1 MTVAIIQMITGAI
14 GSLGFALIAHIRV
27 KHLAVA
33 TLGGFLCWMLF
44 LPGYTLTQSVFLP
57 NLFATM
63 AVYTWSEI
71 MARTQKAPVT
81 VFLVP
86 GILPLLPGSFLYY
99 TMQALMAG
107 EMELFEHF
115 AVTTASVTLGI
126 SCGIVGAS
134 VIFSYFIKTVARI
147 RLIRSAPKKRNNKK

>member
-1 MTVAIIQMITGAI
+1 MTAAIIQIITGAI

-33 TLGGFLCWMLF
+33 TLGGMLSWLLF
-44 LPGYTLTQSVFLP
+44 LPGYMLTGDVFLP
-57 NLFATM
+57 NLFSTM
-63 AVYTWSEI
+63 AIYAWSEI
-71 MARTQKAPVT
+71 MARVRKAPVT

-99 TMQALMAG
+99 AMQALMAG
-107 EMELFEHF
+107 QMELFQHN
-115 AVTTASVTLGI
+115 AVTLILVTLGI

-134 VIFSYFIKTVARI
+134 VLFTYCMKTLTRIKMI
-147 RLIRSAPKKRNNKK
+147 RVSRKRRK

>member
-1 MTVAIIQMITGAI
+1 MTAAIIQIITGAI
-14 GSLGFALIAHIRV
+14 GSLGFSLIAHIRV
-27 KHLAVA
+27 NHLAVA
-33 TLGGFLCWMLF
+33 TLGGMLSWILF

-57 NLFATM
+57 NLFAAA

-71 MARTQKAPVT
+71 MARVRKAPVT

-107 EMELFEHF
+107 QSELFEHY
-115 AVTTASVTLGI
+115 AVTTISVTLGI

-134 VIFSYFIKTVARI
+134 VLFTYCIKTLARI
-147 RLIRSAPKKRNNKK
+147 KLIRARRKSRK